1 MIEKRLYCLVLAGII
16 ITSLL
21 PNIIVSAQEAEL
33 DQTSSGQ
40 IIQIQGLGIYEDGDG
55 QEHRTVSEVVTI
67 VIRSVALLSV
77 TPNETEPSTQ
87 VRQHEEFSRLFQV
100 CNGGNSTES
109 VSISKAEVPGPARLV
124 GLYFDIDGSG
134 SQTSADQNVTIGGSL
149 SPGLPPGGCIG
160 VLLLVNSEA
169 FPVQTNLPIRL
180 TARSTTPDAANGL
193 QEASGQII
201 NTVSNGP
208 RVAGPDGAAP
218 VLLVNGL
225 SQTVATT
232 NQTLTYTLA
241 LRNSGDGPA
250 QEINFAAIMPAEL
263 EYLPESLKLEGKL
276 LSTTGNA
283 NAVTVSATRMGS
295 DLPVSPALLGFIL
308 GSLAPGQSV
317 GIEFQ
322 ARVKSNVA
330 AGRGLRTYGT
340 INGQNFVQV
349 QTTNALAVVDPF
361 GIVFVGRGGR
371 DIPIPGAQVT
381 LLSDP
386 ANNIP
391 LNTQTGAGFSP
402 NDNNDNPDIAD
413 AQGRYSFALQPDQLG
428 SPSAPATY
436 YLSVTAPGFMRRMLK
451 AVVSPTHSG
460 LFRADISALDGQAIA
475 EAGGYGLVQ
484 DSVSLGDLAALT
496 VNVPM
501 FEISTLKIDKTAD
514 KQRVEIGE
522 IITYTLN
529 IQNPTS
535 LAISKLVVSDLPPD
549 SFHYAEGTVQV
560 RRSDSGA
567 TEALSGTEHVEM
579 ANGRLIMK
587 LDEIA
592 PASHIQIRYRLRVG
606 VNAREGEQVN
616 QVLAEGT
623 FPNGELVQTDLA
635 RATVYVRAG
644 LFSTRQIILG
654 RVYEDVNR
662 NNKFDR
668 GDLPIGGARVYLMNG
683 HYVVT
688 DSAGLYNFPAVGDG
702 AVVIALDPVSVSAG
716 LLLQDSGEVSGRSWA
731 RLLRTPLGG
740 GSMLHQDFALV
751 RTDRRALKE
760 EAARETRAAVTT
772 TTPTS
777 TSESKKASTGEASN
791 ELHAPLSAG
800 TYEIAATE
808 RISPVKPGK
817 ALIVSPTPDA
827 PVVASGSPVQV
838 RVALGWKV
846 LLEVNGQRAADL
858 NIGESRLDPAN
869 QIATYTFAGLT
880 FPPGPNQVRV
890 TPIGPK
896 GERGAAVEIKL
907 MGRGPAHSIEIL
919 PERDEL
925 VGGGRDSMPVTI
937 RVRDQWGNP
946 ALDGLIAI
954 EATNVQV
961 LPLDGLPQ
969 PAEAIPQALAGM
981 PFLDRNRG
989 DIERRSVANAEQVN
1003 ELRNRM
1009 AVNLKNGEARVKLVA
1024 SGTVG
1029 TAHLKAG
1036 ILNAVTETDV
1046 RIVAQPRPSILVGL
1060 AEASFGNVPEIGLRG
1075 ETGNRR
1081 NRFAFFFRGTIK
1093 EKNVLTLSYDSMRPL
1108 NRTAGQDRLFQLD
1121 PLERTYP
1128 IFGDSSIRF
1137 EEAQSNSKL
1146 YARLDR
1152 GRSHAMFGDFEAGMN
1167 GLALIGYSRKLTGA
1181 KLHIEDKSGS
1191 FIILTGARPD
1201 TAFARDVIPGGSLSL
1216 AKLTHAE
1223 ILPGSE
1229 TVTLE
1234 VRDRRNPEIILS
1246 SETLIRSVDYNLD
1259 ALTGQIFFLR
1269 FISMFDYSLNL
1280 VQVVVT
1286 YEHRATGLNSMVLTG
1301 RALKK
1306 FPGLGLQLG
1315 LSAVNQRQDQFAT
1328 FRLGGIDAEVQ
1339 LPHRGH
1345 LKAAAAWSQGAVMGH
1360 VVSGSTANQTAESSG
1375 FAYDIDYRQPF
1386 NWREG
1391 VLQGRLAAASAGFL
1405 NPFGTTVTSGSRR
1418 AEVSL
1423 TAKPRASSVFKL
1435 GFLNERNKTETVD
1448 NTRSTFSFAWSETVR
1463 DNLKFNFGYDF
1474 RDFSD
1479 TRNARDISS
1488 NLFTLGA
1495 EWAATDKLRL
1505 TAKREQNLG
1514 SSDPSYPDQTTL
1526 GATYQ
1531 LNDWAKLFYS
1541 QRIASAPIIPIAD
1554 TTGFAASPTHS
1565 EMAFGVETRLNRF
1578 TSMTGR
1584 YQIDKGINT
1593 TDSFAVIGLV
1603 NRFPVTKQLSLELG
1617 YERGFHMKGQ
1627 GKSFNSITT
1636 GAVWQPKENLIGNFR
1651 YELRDRNGK
1660 EHLFVIGG
1668 AGRVNDS
1675 ITALSRFQFTQTQFA
1690 GQQSVSLDG
1699 TAATAIRPSTSDK
1712 FGLLL
1717 SYNRHSREIEVNI
1730 GNTEATRDRSETLST
1745 DAFYQLTPRL
1755 ELSGRLAARF
1765 NANGQDNTPYVS
1777 TLTYIT
1783 QGRAQYRFA
1792 KQFDFATEM
1801 RALYQPSSLTMR
1813 RSYGAELG
1821 YWALPDLRLGAG
1833 YNFTSSIEPSSAIIG
1848 GKRRGFY
1855 FNISTKLSNLFDLFG
1870 ASRNALTTT
1879 GEEGSGGV
1887 REEPRK

>member
-1 MIEKRLYCLVLAGII
+1 MIEKRLYGLVLASLII
-16 ITSLL
+16 ASLL
-21 PNIIVSAQEAEL
+21 PSLTSSAQNSDL

-40 IIQIQGLGIYEDGDG
+40 IIQIQGFGIYEDGDG

-67 VIRSVALLSV
+67 VVRSVALLSV
-77 TPNETEPSTQ
+77 TPNETEPSAQ
-87 VRQHEEFSRLFQV
+87 VRQHEEFTRVFQV
-100 CNGGNSTES
+100 CNAGNTTES
-109 VSISKAEVPGPARLV
+109 VDISKAEVPGPARLI
-124 GLYFDIDGSG
+124 GLYFDIDDSG
-134 SQTSADQNVTIGGSL
+134 SRTSADQNISIGGSF

-160 VLLLVNSEA
+160 VLILVNSET
-169 FPVQTNLPIRL
+169 FPVRTNLPIRL
-180 TARSTTPDAANGL
+180 TARSSTPDAANGI
-193 QEASGQII
+193 QEATGQII
-201 NTVSNGP
+201 NTVGDGP
-208 RVAGPDGAAP
+208 RLASPDGTTP

-225 SQTVATT
+225 AQTVATP
-232 NQTLTYTLA
+232 NQTLTYTVA
-241 LRNSGDGPA
+241 LRNSGDSSA
-250 QEINFAAIMPAEL
+250 QGVNVAAILPDEL
-263 EYLPESLKLEGKL
+263 EYLPDSLKLEGKL
-276 LSTTGNA
+276 LSTGNT
-283 NAVTVSATRMGS
+283 NAVTVSGTRIGS
-295 DLPVSPALLGFIL
+295 DVPVSTVHVGFTL

-330 AGRGLRTYGT
+330 SGRGLRTYVT
-340 INGQNFVQV
+340 INGQNFAQV
-349 QTTNALAVVDPF
+349 QTTDALAVVDPF

-371 DIPIPGAQVT
+371 DTPISGAQVT

-386 ANNIP
+386 ANNTP
-391 LNTQTGAGFSP
+391 LNTQTGAGFAP
-402 NDNNDNPDIAD
+402 NDNNDNPDVAD

-451 AVVSPTHSG
+451 VVVSPTHSG

-484 DSVSLGDLAALT
+484 NSVSLDDLAALT

-522 IITYTLN
+522 VITYTLN

-535 LAISKLVVSDLPPD
+535 LTISNLIVRDLPPD
-549 SFHYAEGTVQV
+549 SFHYAEGTVQL
-560 RRSDSGA
+560 RKGDSGA
-567 TEALSGTEHVEM
+567 TETLSGTEHVEI
-579 ANGRLIMK
+579 ANGRLILK
-587 LDEIA
+587 FDEIA

-606 VNAREGEQVN
+606 ANARDGEQIN
-616 QVLAEGT
+616 QVLAEGR
-623 FPNGELVQTDLA
+623 FPNGDLVQTDLA
-635 RATVYVRAG
+635 RASVYVRAG
-644 LFSTRQIILG
+644 LFSTRQVILG

-662 NNKFDR
+662 NNKFDK
-668 GDLPIGGARVYLMNG
+668 GDLPIAGARVYLMNG
-683 HYVVT
+683 HYVLT
-688 DSAGLYNFPAVGDG
+688 DPAGLYNFPAVGDG
-702 AVVIALDPVSVSAG
+702 SVVIALDPISVSSG
-716 LLLQDSGEVSGRSWA
+716 LLLQDGGEVSGRSWA

-740 GSMLHQDFALV
+740 GSVLHQDFALV
-751 RTDRRALKE
+751 RTDRRSVKE
-760 EAARETRAAVTT
+760 EAAMETRVPIKNTRPA
-772 TTPTS
+772 S
-777 TSESKKASTGEASN
+777 TSESSKAATVGASN
-791 ELHAPLSAG
+791 ELREPLNAG

-808 RISPVKPGK
+808 RISPVKPGE
-817 ALIVSPTPDA
+817 AVIVSPAPDA

-846 LLEVNGQRAADL
+846 LLDVNGQQASDQ
-858 NIGESRLDPAN
+858 NIGESRFDPAN

-880 FPPGPNQVRV
+880 FPPGPNQIRV
-890 TPIGPK
+890 TPLGPK
-896 GERGAAVEIKL
+896 GERGGAVEIKL

-919 PERDEL
+919 PERHEL
-925 VGGGRDSMPVTI
+925 VGGGRDSMLATI

-961 LPLDGLPQ
+961 LPIEGLPQ
-969 PAEAIPQALAGM
+969 PTQAIPQSLATI
-981 PFLDRNRG
+981 PSLDRNRG
-989 DIERRSVANAEQVN
+989 NIERPSVANAEQVN
-1003 ELRNRM
+1003 ELKTRM

-1024 SGTVG
+1024 PGTVG
-1029 TAHLKAG
+1029 NAHLKAG

-1046 RIVAQPRPSILVGL
+1046 RILAQPRPSILVGL

-1093 EKNVLTLSYDSMRPL
+1093 EKNIFTLSYDSMRPL
-1108 NRTAGQDRLFQLD
+1108 NRAAGQDRLFQLD
-1121 PLERTYP
+1121 PLERNYP
-1128 IFGDSSIRF
+1128 IFGDSSTRF

-1152 GRSHAMFGDFEAGMN
+1152 GRSYAMFGDFEAGMN
-1167 GLALIGYSRKLTGA
+1167 ELVLTGYSRKLTGV
-1181 KLHIEDKSGS
+1181 KLHLEDKSGS
-1191 FIILTGARPD
+1191 FVTVTGARPD

-1216 AKLTHAE
+1216 AQLSNAE

-1229 TVTLE
+1229 TVKLE

-1280 VQVVVT
+1280 VQLVVT
-1286 YEHRATGLNSMVLTG
+1286 YEHRATGLNSMALTG

-1306 FPGLGLQLG
+1306 FPGLGLQIG

-1328 FRLGGIDAEVQ
+1328 FRLGGVDAEVQ
-1339 LPHRGH
+1339 LTHRGH
-1345 LKAAAAWSQGAVMGH
+1345 IKAAAAWSQGAVIGL
-1360 VVSGSTANQTAESSG
+1360 VSGSTANQTAESSG
-1375 FAYDIDYRQPF
+1375 FAYDIDYRQPVI
-1386 NWREG
+1386 WHEG
-1391 VLQGRLAAASAGFL
+1391 VLQGRLAGASAGFL
-1405 NPFGTTVTSGSRR
+1405 NPFGATVTPGSRR
-1418 AEVSL
+1418 AEVSFS
-1423 TAKPRASSVFKL
+1423 AKPRASSVFKL
-1435 GFLNERNKTETVD
+1435 GFLNERNKTDSVD
-1448 NTRSTFSFAWSETVR
+1448 NTRSTFSFAWSESVR

-1479 TRNARDISS
+1479 TKNARDVRS

-1495 EWAATDKLRL
+1495 EWAATDKLQL
-1505 TAKREQNLG
+1505 TARREQNLG

-1531 LNDWAKLFYS
+1531 LNDWAKLFYT

-1554 TTGFAASPTHS
+1554 TTGFAASSTHS
-1565 EMAFGVETRLNRF
+1565 EMAFGVETKLSRF

-1584 YQIDKGINT
+1584 YQIDRGINT

-1603 NRFPVTKQLSLELG
+1603 NRFPVTKQLSVELG
-1617 YERGFHMKGQ
+1617 YERGFHVKGQ

-1651 YELRDRNGK
+1651 YELRDRSGK
-1660 EHLFVIGG
+1660 EHLFVIGA

-1675 ITALSRFQFTQTQFA
+1675 ITALSRFQFTQTQF
-1690 GQQSVSLDG
+1690 GEQQTVSLDG
-1699 TAATAIRPSTSDK
+1699 TAAAAIRPSTNDK

-1717 SYNRHSREIEVNI
+1717 SYNRRTREIAVNI
-1730 GNTEATRDRSETLST
+1730 ANTDPTRDRIETLST
-1745 DAFYQLTPRL
+1745 DAFYQLTPRF
-1755 ELSGRLAARF
+1755 ELSGRVAARF
-1765 NANGQDNTPYVS
+1765 NANGQDNTPFVS
-1777 TLTYIT
+1777 TLTYLT

-1792 KQFDFATEM
+1792 KQFDLAMET
-1801 RALYQPSSLTMR
+1801 RVLYQPSSFTMR
-1813 RSYGAELG
+1813 KSYGAELG

-1833 YNFTSSIEPSSAIIG
+1833 YNFTSAIEPSGAVIG

-1870 ASRNALTTT
+1870 ASRNDLTTS
-1879 GEEGSGGV
+1879 GPDGSAV
-1887 REEPRK
+1887 VKEEPRK